1 MAPTLRSG
9 RRRMPSCRAVARRS
23 STTLSESLRLFCT
36 IHCSHCSSICL
47 RVRRTGVVISTPV
60 TCGEDTPVTAAAG
73 TAAASSTRAAAASR
87 LPSLLNIADPRTIEQ
102 VFEKSGLL
110 GREVA
115 GRLLPEHV
123 EQIDVQTSH
132 LEVFDHLAV
141 G

>member
-60 TCGEDTPVTAAAG
+60 TCGEDTPLTAAAG
-73 TAAASSTRAAAASR
+73 AAVSSTRAAAASR
-87 LPSLLNIADPRTIEQ
+87 LPGLLDIADPRTIEQ

-115 GRLLPEHV
+115 GRLLPQHV
-123 EQIDVQTSH
+123 EQIDVQAGH
-132 LEVFDHLAV
+132 
-141 G
+141 